1 MSATIALEA
10 QHVPQRTQQSAPARR
25 GELALALQEAF
36 TVAVRLR
43 TNRQVAANAQS
54 FRAHVKQLLD
64 GAHRHAA
71 HAGYNPE
78 LIRLAIYAYIAFLD
92 ESVLNSGQAMFAEWP
107 RQPLQEEVF
116 GDHIAGENF
125 FRNLSDLLGRQD
137 SEDVADTLEVYELC
151 LLLGFR
157 GRYAADPGGLQAA
170 LRAADEKIRRI
181 RGGLP
186 PLSPMGALPANE
198 AVSAERDPW
207 MSRLALAAGIAL
219 ALAVVL
225 YVLFRLSLGADV
237 GEIQSL
243 TTQLTTR

>member
-1 MSATIALEA
+1 MALEA
-10 QHVPQRTQQSAPARR
+10 AQSPHRQPATSGRR

-43 TNRQVAANAQS
+43 TNRQVAASAQS

-71 HAGYNPE
+71 HAGYDSE

-125 FRNLSDLLGRQD
+125 FRNLSELLGRHD
-137 SEDVADTLEVYELC
+137 SEDVADALEVYQLC
-151 LLLGFR
+151 MLLGFR
-157 GRYAADPGGLQAA
+157 GRYAADQGGLQSAQ
-170 LRAADEKIRRI
+170 RSVQEKLRRI
-181 RGGLP
+181 RGALP
-186 PLSPMGALPANE
+186 PLSPMGGLPANE
-198 AVSAERDPW
+198 VTKAERDPW
-207 MSRLALAAGIAL
+207 IPRLALAAGIAL
-219 ALAVVL
+219 ALALVL
-225 YVLFRLSLGADV
+225 YLLFRLSLGAGV

-243 TTQLTTR
+243 TTQLTV

>member
-1 MSATIALEA
+1 MTADAATDRVAQAHHERSDRPRARPDSERQLALASSNDMSATIALEA

-116 GDHIAGENF
+116 G
-125 FRNLSDLLGRQD
+125 
-137 SEDVADTLEVYELC
+137 
-151 LLLGFR
+151 
-157 GRYAADPGGLQAA
+157 
-170 LRAADEKIRRI
+170 
-181 RGGLP
+181 
-186 PLSPMGALPANE
+186 
-198 AVSAERDPW
+198 
-207 MSRLALAAGIAL
+207 
-219 ALAVVL
+219 
-225 YVLFRLSLGADV
+225 
-237 GEIQSL
+237 
-243 TTQLTTR
+243 